1 MTYKL
6 PKWRSIGFAI
16 VSPLIY
22 FMTLLSIV
30 ALLTSRGHLLK
41 SVVAVICF
49 SYVSYLISVSATS
62 ISIDE
67 EIISFKRMINEKQI
81 ETGNVISIHR
91 SKLIGCL
98 VFKST
103 AGNIWVI
110 EGIKGI
116 KDIIQTIKA
125 NNPAVNVFL

>member
-6 PKWRSIGFAI
+6 PKWRSIGFTI
-16 VSPLIY
+16 VTPLIY
-22 FMTLLSIV
+22 FMTFLSIV
-30 ALLTSRGHLLK
+30 SLLTSRGHLFK

-49 SYVSYLISVSATS
+49 SYVSYLISVAATS

-67 EIISFKRMINEKQI
+67 EVICFNRRINEKQI
-81 ETGNVISIHR
+81 NTENVISIHR

-116 KDIIQTIKA
+116 NDIIQTIKT
-125 NNPAVNVFL
+125 NNPAVNILV